1 MQNYVD
7 NPFNTPS
14 ILSFCPGVRGLERG
28 LERAIG
34 GVKTLA
40 HVEIEAF
47 IVENLASQMEQ
58 GLLAPA
64 PIWSNLKTFDAL
76 PFRGKVHG
84 YIGGYPCQPFSN
96 AGQRGGKEDP
106 RHLWPYIRQHISTG
120 RPIWCFF
127 ENVAGHLTLGY
138 EEVYRD
144 LRDLG
149 YSVET
154 GIYSAEEIG
163 APQQRE
169 RLFILA
175 LDDSC
180 GIRPEQIHE
189 ILSGWNGAINAGKNE
204 LAYTDSN
211 GHHGSENGQSAFE
224 GGHRYTSGENNVFE
238 PAGRSIESEHET
250 LAYAKDE
257 RNGGLSECE
266 PGQERSEQVEGNDV
280 ERGSEE
286 QLADSTGFGVQG
298 NWGEGEQEPGGHV
311 EETVFECHG
320 GRDKWPAKP
329 GEEPYSWEEPRSVKS
344 GLGCTAHGY
353 NFREDLLRALGNS
366 VVEQTSEVAFIG
378 LLKKHYEA
386 RTKHIISEH

>member
-58 GLLAPA
+58 GVLAPA

-106 RHLWPYIRQHISTG
+106 RHLWPYIRKHISTG

-138 EEVYRD
+138 DEVYRD

-154 GIYSAEEIG
+154 GIYSAEEVG

-175 LDDSC
+175 LDDSY
-180 GIRPEQIHE
+180 GIRPEQINE
-189 ILSGWNGAINAGKNE
+189 ILAGWNSIVHASENE
-204 LAYTDSN
+204 LAYADSN
-211 GHHGSENGQSAFE
+211 GHHGSENRQSLIE
-224 GGHRYTSGENNVFE
+224 GGDGHTSGENDVFQ
-238 PAGRSIESEHET
+238 PSG
-250 LAYAKDE
+250 
-257 RNGGLSECE
+257 
-266 PGQERSEQVEGNDV
+266 
-280 ERGSEE
+280 RGSKSKHEK
-286 QLADSTGFGVQG
+286 LADSTCIGVQG
-298 NWGEGEQEPGGHV
+298 HRGEGQQEPSGHV
-311 EETVFECHG
+311 KETISQRHRR
-320 GRDKWPAKP
+320 RDQWPVKP
-329 GEEPYSWEEPRSVKS
+329 GEEPHGWEEPRSVKS
-344 GLGCTAHGY
+344 GLGCTANGY

-386 RTKHIISEH
+386 RTKHLIR